1 VKARSTERLL
11 LLVAVMFFLG
21 IPEAG
26 WANPDFWLGVQ
37 GLFYR
42 PDNAISYGSQRFGRF
57 WGLGGELGWV
67 PHRRFQLGFEMNYA
81 YASPKGE
88 CYFPDGS
95 SERIEVVLPALMV
108 KAAYR
113 FKPRSSPYLG
123 LGFGNLM
130 TFTYYFYSDQSSEPD
145 MSSRAEI
152 VWKPFLGY
160 DYRRSRH
167 LGFRMEGQYQP
178 KDKPYIRGFG
188 LIGEAYLAW

>member
-1 VKARSTERLL
+1 MKNRRTKRLL
-11 LLVAVMFFLG
+11 PLLAVILFG
-21 IPEAG
+21 SIPEAG
-26 WANPDFWLGVQ
+26 WADPDFWLGVQ

-42 PDNAISYGSQRFGRF
+42 PDNAITYGSQRFNRF
-57 WGLGGELGWV
+57 WGLGGELGWI
-67 PHRRFQLGFEMNYA
+67 PRRQFQFGIEMNYA

-88 CYFPDGS
+88 RYFTNGT
-95 SERIEVVLPALMV
+95 SERREVVLPAAMV

-113 FKPRSSPYLG
+113 FKLRSSPYLG

-130 TFTYYFYSDQSSEPD
+130 TFIYHFYSYQTSEPD
-145 MSSRAEI
+145 MSSRAEA

-167 LGFRMEGQYQP
+167 LGFRLEGQYQP
-178 KDKPYIRGFG
+178 KDKLYIKGFG